1 MPRKYLE
8 LAVNNWARTLP
19 SESESESGDEEIIEP
34 RKLETKKTA
43 KKQPES
49 KVEEPEETEEPEEE
63 AEAGEGE
70 EKDDDDDEEEEV
82 YTVENVVA
90 HAYDF
95 PDEQVRYQVKWLG
108 YDKKSDLTWETE
120 ENLQGAID
128 VLQAYFDSIG
138 GRPETTRAAS
148 TKKRGRQS
156 TGKTDTPDK
165 QVKKVKTEEVPKKKD
180 GRGRKKK
187 SSPGIMDLES
197 TLKDGWEPPKPLPG
211 AWEEGVLTV
220 QTIEGNDDGTKWAYL
235 SWADEGTGAKKRQT
249 KALLSTCY
257 IACPQVM
264 LKFFES
270 HLVFTDKKVNSN

>member
-1 MPRKYLE
+1 MPP
-8 LAVNNWARTLP
+8 LP
-19 SESESESGDEEIIEP
+19 SESESESGDEEVIEP
-34 RKLETKKTA
+34 RKVETVKSA
-43 KKQPES
+43 KKQPEPR
-49 KVEEPEETEEPEEE
+49 VEESDDVAESEEKTDGGPAEEE
-63 AEAGEGE
+63 
-70 EKDDDDDEEEEV
+70 DDDEDNEEEEV
-82 YTVENVVA
+82 YTVEKVVA

-138 GRPETTRAAS
+138 GRPESTKSAS

-165 QVKKVKTEEVPKKKD
+165 QVKKAKTEEVPKKKD

-187 SSPGIMDLES
+187 SSPGIMDLDS

-211 AWEEGVLTV
+211 AWEEGVLSV

-235 SWADEGTGAKKRQT
+235 SWADAGIDGKKRQT

-257 IACPQVM
+257 VACPQVM

-270 HLVFTDKKVNSN
+270 HLVFTDKKVNGN

>member
-1 MPRKYLE
+1 MPP
-8 LAVNNWARTLP
+8 LP
-19 SESESESGDEEIIEP
+19 SESESESGDEEVIEP
-34 RKLETKKTA
+34 KKAETQKSA

-49 KVEEPEETEEPEEE
+49 KVEEPEELEEKAEAEE
-63 AEAGEGE
+63 AEDE
-70 EKDDDDDEEEEV
+70 DDDDDEDGNDEEQEV
-82 YTVENVVA
+82 YIVEKVMA

-95 PDEQVRYQVKWLG
+95 PDVSYPALKGQVRYQVKWLG

-120 ENLQGAID
+120 ENLEGAID
-128 VLQAYFDSIG
+128 VLQIYFDSIG
-138 GRPETTRAAS
+138 GRPESTKSAS

-165 QVKKVKTEEVPKKKD
+165 QAKKVRTEEVPKKKD

-187 SSPGIMDLES
+187 SSPGIMDLDS

-211 AWEEGVLTV
+211 AWEEGVLSV

-235 SWADEGTGAKKRQT
+235 SWADEGIGGKKRQT

-270 HLVFTDKKVNSN
+270 HLVFTDKKVNGN

>member
-1 MPRKYLE
+1 MPP
-8 LAVNNWARTLP
+8 LP

-34 RKLETKKTA
+34 RKVETKKSA
-43 KKQPES
+43 KLPES
-49 KVEEPEETEEPEEE
+49 KSEGTEEPEES
-63 AEAGEGE
+63 E
-70 EKDDDDDEEEEV
+70 EKAETGDAEEDEDDDEEEEV
-82 YTVENVVA
+82 YTVEKIVA

-120 ENLQGAID
+120 KNLQGAID
-128 VLQAYFDSIG
+128 VMQAYFDSIG
-138 GRPETTRAAS
+138 GRPEATKPVS
-148 TKKRGRQS
+148 TKKRSRQS
-156 TGKTDTPDK
+156 IGKTDTPDK
-165 QVKKVKTEEVPKKKD
+165 QAKKAKTEEVPKKKD

-187 SSPGIMDLES
+187 SSPTTSPAIMDVDS

-211 AWEEGVLTV
+211 AWEEGVLSV

-235 SWADEGTGAKKRQT
+235 SWADEGPGGKKRQT

-257 IACPQVM
+257 IACPQIM

-270 HLVFTDKKVNSN
+270 HLVFTDKKVNGN

>member
-1 MPRKYLE
+1 MPP
-8 LAVNNWARTLP
+8 LP
-19 SESESESGDEEIIEP
+19 SESESESGDEEVIEP
-34 RKLETKKTA
+34 RKAEIQKA
-43 KKQPES
+43 VKKQPES
-49 KVEEPEETEEPEEE
+49 KLKELEEVEESEQSEEK
-63 AEAGEGE
+63 AETAEGE
-70 EKDDDDDEEEEV
+70 EDDEDDDEGEEV
-82 YTVENVVA
+82 YTVEKIVA

-128 VLQAYFDSIG
+128 ILQAYFDSIG
-138 GRPETTRAAS
+138 GRPEPNSSKSAS

-156 TGKTDTPDK
+156 TGKTDTPDTHT
-165 QVKKVKTEEVPKKKD
+165 KKAKTEEVPKKKD

-187 SSPGIMDLES
+187 SSPGVMGLEE

-211 AWEEGVLTV
+211 AWEEGVLSV

-235 SWADEGTGAKKRQT
+235 SWADEGTDSSRKRQT

-270 HLVFTDKKVNSN
+270 HLVFTDKKVNGN

>member
-1 MPRKYLE
+1 MPP
-8 LAVNNWARTLP
+8 LP
-19 SESESESGDEEIIEP
+19 SESESESGDEEVIEP
-34 RKLETKKTA
+34 RKAETKTIA
-43 KKQPES
+43 KKEAAT
-49 KVEEPEETEEPEEE
+49 KVEEPEESEESEEKAEAAGSEEE
-63 AEAGEGE
+63 
-70 EKDDDDDEEEEV
+70 DDDDGEEEV
-82 YTVENVVA
+82 YTVEKIVA

-95 PDEQVRYQVKWLG
+95 PDVKWLG

-128 VLQAYFDSIG
+128 ILQLYFDSIG
-138 GRPETTRAAS
+138 GRPDPASSKSTS

-156 TGKTDTPDK
+156 TGKTETPDN
-165 QVKKVKTEEVPKKKD
+165 QAKKVKTEEVPKKKD
-180 GRGRKKK
+180 GRGRKRK
-187 SSPGIMDLES
+187 SSPGLMDLDA

-211 AWEEGVLTV
+211 AWEEGVLSV

-235 SWADEGTGAKKRQT
+235 SWADEGADGPKKRQT

-270 HLVFTDKKVNSN
+270 HLVFTDKKVNGN